1 MNKNIMR
8 ILSALLAILTVF
20 SVCAAAVSAAEIGEE
35 ETGQA
40 VEAAQAEEAE
50 LAGVGAEYEEIAEVG
65 LPAPVFTSAESGVD
79 GIILKWEAVGGVS
92 SYRVDKYY
100 EDGRGWQTL
109 TTTGRLTY
117 TDAEVANDKA
127 YQYRLLGLNGS
138 GSVITSTTTKTV
150 TYYAPLRVTELEV
163 GDGGIRVHWNMS
175 PRFNK
180 AAVYRMNNGKWICIT
195 TTADSSYFDRNV
207 FSGSTYRYTVRGLNA
222 SGAFV
227 SDDYDE
233 TGMSV
238 QYLSVPSL
246 RAENAPGGV
255 SISWDKVEG
264 AAAYRVFYRNSK
276 GDWSRLV
283 TTTETSVLDDDVR
296 SDRSYTYT
304 VRCVSADGE
313 VYTSY
318 YDRNGKTVKYIAAPV
333 LKSAD
338 SVTDGI
344 QITWAKSEG
353 AAQYRVFYK
362 NSKGDWARLGTTTGT
377 SFLDKDVRSGSTY
390 TYTVRCMNSA
400 GEYISSFYP
409 HGINGTYASAP
420 DFSVSSGADGVDISW
435 KAVPGAEKYRVYY
448 YGSKGW
454 TKLVDTAA
462 TSYTDT
468 DVLSGSTYTYTVR
481 CISADGNRFAS
492 GYLPGKKVKY
502 YAAPGITAVT
512 NTTEGVKITWNAVPT
527 AEKYRVYYYG
537 RNGWTKMADT
547 AATSYL
553 DKAVSSGVTYTY
565 TVRGINAAGTEF
577 RGYFKPGIR
586 HMYVDAPNFSL
597 SRGEKSITVSWDKV
611 EGAELYR
618 VYARTEN
625 GWQKIKDTTG
635 TSYTDDDVISGNTYT
650 YTVRCLNADAS
661 QFTSDY
667 REGKSMKI
675 VEMPKVSSVENTTQG
690 VEVRW
695 GACQGAVKYRV
706 YIKSN
711 GWTKIGETT
720 ENKFVHTTAESGKDY
735 TYTVRC
741 INAAGTEFESE
752 FDRTG
757 KSIHYI
763 AAPKNI
769 KVESEKNTIKI
780 SWTPSAGAEKYRVY
794 YYGSKGWTKLTETTG
809 SSVIDDDV
817 ASGYTYRYTVRCI
830 TADGKAFTSDC
841 ETPGVSYKFTYVPT
855 LKTPDYTKNGVE
867 IMWNKSPGAE
877 KYRVYYYG
885 SKGWTKMAETTAT
898 SYIDTDVESN
908 HTYRYTVR
916 CITAD
921 GKAFTSDCDTTGV
934 KIYYVAAPRLV
945 SSDADWNSLTFTW
958 NKPAGATKFRVYK
971 KVSGSWK
978 RLTDTTSNSYTD
990 KDVESGE
997 TYTYTVRVINK
1008 DGNQFCSGF
1017 DPEGFIIKAEVED
1030 VDVDGFVYYD
1040 QGAYSYPYG
1049 DDTIAYSGCGPT
1061 CFAMIASTLTGKSIT
1076 PVDAVKWCGNS
1087 YYVDNV
1093 GTRWDYF
1100 DAASR
1105 KFGITMEKQLGRSEI
1120 NTVIAELK
1128 KGKYVI
1134 SAQSAGRFT
1143 RGGHFIV
1150 LAGVTSGGK
1159 IIVYDPNGGNH
1170 YVGTAFDPS
1179 EITASGTQYW
1189 VFSK

>member
-1 MNKNIMR
+1 MYKNSLR

-20 SVCAAAVSAAEIGEE
+20 SVFSVAVSAAEAGEE
-35 ETGQA
+35 ETGQI
-40 VEAAQAEEAE
+40 VEAAQDDKAD
-50 LAGVGAEYEEIAEVG
+50 IAEVG
-65 LPAPVFTSAESGVD
+65 AAYEEEAETGLSAPVFTAAESGSD
-79 GIILKWEAVGGVS
+79 GVILKWEAVSGVS
-92 SYRVDKYY
+92 NYRVDKYY
-100 EDGRGWQTL
+100 DDGRGWQTL
-109 TTTGRLTY
+109 STTSRLTY
-117 TDAEVANDKA
+117 TDTEVSDGNS
-127 YQYRLLGLNGS
+127 YQYRLLGLNGA

-150 TYYAPLRVTELEV
+150 TYNAPLRVTELEV

-175 PRFNK
+175 PRYSK
-180 AAVYRMNNGKWICIT
+180 AAVYRMNSGKWICIT

-207 FSGSTYRYTVRGLNA
+207 FSGSTYRYTVRGLNG
-222 SGAFV
+222 SGAFI

-233 TGMSV
+233 SGMSV
-238 QYLSVPSL
+238 QYLATPSL
-246 RAENAPGGV
+246 RVENAPGGV
-255 SISWDKVEG
+255 DVSWDKVEG
-264 AAAYRVFYRNSK
+264 AASYRVFYRNSK
-276 GDWSRLV
+276 GDWARLA
-283 TTTETSVLDDDVR
+283 TTTETSFLDDDVR
-296 SDRSYTYT
+296 SNHSYTYT

-338 SVTDGI
+338 SVIDGI
-344 QITWAKSEG
+344 QITWEKSEG

-362 NSKGDWARLGTTTGT
+362 NRSGGWSRMGTTTGT

-400 GEYISSFYP
+400 GEYISAFYP
-409 HGINGTYASAP
+409 QGINGTYASAP
-420 DFSVSSGADGVDISW
+420 DFSVSNGSDGVDIAW
-435 KAVPGAEKYRVYY
+435 KAVSGAEKYRVYY
-448 YGSKGW
+448 YGSRGW
-454 TKLVDTAA
+454 TKLADTAA

-468 DVLSGSTYTYTVR
+468 DVRTGSTYTYTVR
-481 CISADGNRFAS
+481 CISADGSRFAS
-492 GYLPGKKVKY
+492 GYLPGRKVKY

-512 NTTEGVKITWNAVPT
+512 NTTDGVKITWNAVPGT
-527 AEKYRVYYYG
+527 EKYRVYYYG

-547 AATSYL
+547 ADTTYL

-577 RGYFKPGIR
+577 RGWFKPGVKHQYIS
-586 HMYVDAPNFSL
+586 APVFSL
-597 SRGEKSITVSWDKV
+597 SRSEKTITVSWDKV
-611 EGAELYR
+611 EGAALYR
-618 VYARTEN
+618 VYTRTEN
-625 GWQKIKDTTG
+625 GWQKIKDTVE
-635 TSYTDDDVISGNTYT
+635 TSFEDTSVASGNTYT

-667 REGKSMKI
+667 RAGKSMKI
-675 VEMPKVSSVENTTQG
+675 VEMPRISSVENTTQG
-690 VEVRW
+690 VEIRW
-695 GACQGAVKYRV
+695 QACQGAAKYRV
-706 YIKSN
+706 YIKGS

-769 KVESEKNTIKI
+769 KVESEKNTIRI

-841 ETPGVSYKFTYVPT
+841 
-855 LKTPDYTKNGVE
+855 
-867 IMWNKSPGAE
+867 
-877 KYRVYYYG
+877 
-885 SKGWTKMAETTAT
+885 
-898 SYIDTDVESN
+898 
-908 HTYRYTVR
+908 
-916 CITAD
+916 
-921 GKAFTSDCDTTGV
+921 DTTGV
-934 KIYYVAAPRLV
+934 KIFYIAAPKLV
-945 SSDADWNSLTFTW
+945 SSDADWSSLTFTW
-958 NKPAGATKFRVYK
+958 NKPMGASRYRVYK

-978 RLTDTTSNSYTD
+978 RLTDTTANTYTD
-990 KDVESGE
+990 KDVETGE
-997 TYTYTVRVINK
+997 TYVYTVRVINK
-1008 DGNQFCSGF
+1008 DGTQFCSGF
-1017 DPEGFIIKAEVED
+1017 DPEGFILKADVQD

-1040 QGAYSYPYG
+1040 QGAYNYPYG

-1061 CFAMIASTLTGKSIT
+1061 CFAMVASTFTGKAIT
-1076 PVDAVKWCGNS
+1076 PIDAVKWCGNN
-1087 YYVDNV
+1087 YYVDGV

-1100 DAASR
+1100 DAASK
-1105 KFGITMEKQLGRSEI
+1105 KFGIKMEKQLGRSEI

-1179 EITASGTQYW
+1179 EITAAGTQYW